1 MEVYYVKIS
10 NVLFCWMSSLI
21 EGSTDDFYR
30 TKGLKSTDF
39 RNFILLVPQKSS
51 VESFINVNIHQKKA
65 SKVLIVE
72 LEAPFLVC
80 LLTCDLW
87 FWWRRWYPE
96 GEVMKMEIFLSA
108 AASSSKCPPPRLLFF
123 VFTASWHIFLDVV
136 SQSSVGKKLAREVSL
151 SAFISH

>member
-1 MEVYYVKIS
+1 MEVYYVKVS

-51 VESFINVNIHQKKA
+51 VESSINVDIHQKKA

-72 LEAPFLVC
+72 LEAPFLVN
-80 LLTCDLW
+80 LW
-87 FWWRRWYPE
+87 SLVLMTSMVSWRRSYE
-96 GEVMKMEIFLSA
+96 DGNLFVCCCIKFKMSTPSTTLFCFH
-108 AASSSKCPPPRLLFF
+108 SKL
-123 VFTASWHIFLDVV
+123 TYISWCRIT
-136 SQSSVGKKLAREVSL
+136 K
-151 SAFISH
+151 